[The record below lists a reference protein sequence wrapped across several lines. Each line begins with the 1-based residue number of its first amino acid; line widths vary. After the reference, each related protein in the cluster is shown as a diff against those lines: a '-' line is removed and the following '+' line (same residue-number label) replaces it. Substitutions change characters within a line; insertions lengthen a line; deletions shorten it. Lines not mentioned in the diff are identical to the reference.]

1 MDGEVEI
8 RGGAETIH
16 LYLSRVEFSM
26 VLGSLNEAMEALD
39 DWEFPVRL
47 GVDLKEV
54 LQFQFALTR
63 IEAEMQSLQQGGP
76 L

>member
-26 VLGSLNEAMEALD
+26 LLGSLNEAMEALD
-39 DWEFPVRL
+39 DWEFPIRL
-47 GVDLKEV
+47 GVELTEAR
-54 LQFQFALTR
+54 QFKSALIQLR
-63 IEAEMQSLQQGGP
+63 NKMRP
-76 L
+76 RD